1 LSEAHSGRFRISLDE
16 GICAM
21 DCASMIKPMSTISYM
36 ANCDLSISNLG
47 RFAIK

>member
-1 LSEAHSGRFRISLDE
+1 MGCVSK
-16 GICAM
+16 
-21 DCASMIKPMSTISYM
+21 IKPMSTISYM

>member
-1 LSEAHSGRFRISLDE
+1 MTGHRVWDSDSLDE

-36 ANCDLSISNLG
+36 ANCDLAISNLW